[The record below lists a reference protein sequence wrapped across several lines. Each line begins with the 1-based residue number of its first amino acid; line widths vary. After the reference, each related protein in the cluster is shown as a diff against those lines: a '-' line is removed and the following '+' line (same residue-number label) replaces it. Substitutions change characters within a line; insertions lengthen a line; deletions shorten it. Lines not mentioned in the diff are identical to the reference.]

1 MYPVSLAEEKKKTIT
16 ASFLS
21 FCSYQVDDTLNFP
34 ADKNFVQLQSVLPT
48 AESPQVLICLTGG
61 FIHSL
66 SLFLASDRERE
77 SANKKQAE
85 EESST
90 FSDPN
95 V

>member
-1 MYPVSLAEEKKKTIT
+1 VYAPVVFCGMYPVSLAEERKKIT

-34 ADKNFVQLQSVLPT
+34 ADKNFVQLPT

-61 FIHSL
+61 FILCPSHWH
-66 SLFLASDRERE
+66 RIV
-77 SANKKQAE
+77 SAR
-85 EESST
+85 
-90 FSDPN
+90 